1 MRSVTTDNTTPQPVS
16 LEEVKDQLGFAQGD
30 SYSDDRLNRLIV
42 AATEQWEHDTQS
54 VTTTRNVT
62 EKIAAFPVPTW
73 RLYYRPVQ
81 SFTSIQYYDADGAL
95 QTLATSVYSVDIPNR
110 QIHLAPDQDWPTIQA
125 RWDAIQIDYV
135 AGVNVV
141 PEIAKQAI
149 LVQCDIMEELR
160 GTTKEKNATIKLYE
174 NLVAR
179 FCRSSYP

>member
-1 MRSVTTDNTTPQPVS
+1 MRSVTTENTTPQPVS

-81 SFTSIQYYDADGAL
+81 LFTSIKYYDADGVQ
-95 QTLATSVYSVDIPNR
+95 QTLAASVYSVDVPNR
-110 QIHLAPDQDWPTIQA
+110 QIHLAPDQDWPTIQT
-125 RWDAIQIDYV
+125 RWDAIQVDYV
-135 AGVNVV
+135 AGVAVV

-160 GTTKEKNATIKLYE
+160 GTTKEKDATIKLYE

>member
-1 MRSVTTDNTTPQPVS
+1 
-16 LEEVKDQLGFAQGD
+16 
-30 SYSDDRLNRLIV
+30 
-42 AATEQWEHDTQS
+42 
-54 VTTTRNVT
+54 
-62 EKIAAFPVPTW
+62 
-73 RLYYRPVQ
+73 
-81 SFTSIQYYDADGAL
+81 
-95 QTLATSVYSVDIPNR
+95 LATSVYSVDVPNR